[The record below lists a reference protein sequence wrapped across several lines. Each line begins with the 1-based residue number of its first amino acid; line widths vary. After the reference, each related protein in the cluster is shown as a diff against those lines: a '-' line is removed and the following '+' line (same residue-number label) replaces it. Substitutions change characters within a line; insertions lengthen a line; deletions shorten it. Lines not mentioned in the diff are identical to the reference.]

1 MASTPPG
8 SKHRKARFQA
18 PHRPISPDLLAAPSG
33 TCGATMV
40 PRQGLICAGL
50 FSLVCNLF
58 IKLFLMQPHL
68 SSVAARALDQ
78 AYTRLLYTPH
88 IPAWRP
94 FVLFLLHPIVSSP
107 HNGILKMSLVGQPIT
122 ASWPPQCHHLP
133 CPAVTASWPQCHHL
147 LCPGFPLLSPPIL
160 PSTASQESDGERPQ
174 TSWSNL
180 VLEKVPKLPTG
191 AEYSAHRPC
200 MSHLKF
206 LIL

>member
-1 MASTPPG
+1 MPPG
-8 SKHRKARFQA
+8 PLTRHTLGYSTHLTFLEA
-18 PHRPISPDLLAAPSG
+18 PLAIS
-33 TCGATMV
+33 
-40 PRQGLICAGL
+40 
-50 FSLVCNLF
+50 F
-58 IKLFLMQPHL
+58 
-68 SSVAARALDQ
+68 
-78 AYTRLLYTPH
+78 
-88 IPAWRP
+88 P

-147 LCPGFPLLSPPIL
+147 LCPGFPLLSPHVL

-200 MSHLKF
+200 MSHLKVPDPLKCF
-206 LIL
+206 PDDLPP